1 MVYKPIFMACDEARV
16 SEAEAEVPEV
26 EEQTEIFSVLR
37 PNFEFWNLLVS
48 VFLLFYSQLSLFCK
62 PADIDKIHGLGLGED
77 CPCNYIFL
85 FATNGELQIK
95 ISRQKL

>member
-48 VFLLFYSQLSLFCK
+48 VFLLYTQPILLRLTYTQLKLFFN
-62 PADIDKIHGLGLGED
+62 PADIDKIYGLGLGED
-77 CPCNYIFL
+77 SPCN
-85 FATNGELQIK
+85 
-95 ISRQKL
+95 

>member
-48 VFLLFYSQLSLFCK
+48 VFLLYTQPILLR
-62 PADIDKIHGLGLGED
+62 LT
-77 CPCNYIFL
+77 Y
-85 FATNGELQIK
+85 T
-95 ISRQKL
+95 